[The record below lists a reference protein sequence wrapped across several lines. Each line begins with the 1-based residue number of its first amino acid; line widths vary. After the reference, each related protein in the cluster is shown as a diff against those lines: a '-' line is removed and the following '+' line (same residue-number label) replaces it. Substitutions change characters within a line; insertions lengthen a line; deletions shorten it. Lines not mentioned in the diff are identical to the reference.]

1 MLADGGE
8 RGRPSSGACGC
19 VWAMAKGEERG
30 KAMSNKGQYQGC
42 YTTTI
47 HETYREKGGFV
58 WIIASLAVIY
68 R

>member
-1 MLADGGE
+1 
-8 RGRPSSGACGC
+8 
-19 VWAMAKGEERG
+19 MAKGEERG
-30 KAMSNKGQYQGC
+30 KAISNKGQGC
-42 YTTTI
+42 YTTMI